1 MDMITPEDNVANAY
15 FTNDKDGDE
24 EYRKFSFKVNVTDP
38 EFPFSTCSSSNTTSR
53 SKTALI

>member
-1 MDMITPEDNVANAY
+1 MDMITPDDNEDNAY
-15 FTNDKDGDE
+15 FLNDKDVDD